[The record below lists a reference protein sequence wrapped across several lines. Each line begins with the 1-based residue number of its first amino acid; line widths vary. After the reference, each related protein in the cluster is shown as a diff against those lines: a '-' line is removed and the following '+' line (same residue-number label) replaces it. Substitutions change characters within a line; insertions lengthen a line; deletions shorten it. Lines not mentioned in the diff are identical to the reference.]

1 MITVTKPYLPDLNT
15 YQGYIQA
22 IFERR
27 WLTNFGPL
35 VNELE
40 EKITQFTGVPNLYL
54 GNGTIAIQLA
64 IKALGITGE
73 VITTP
78 FSYVATTSS
87 VLWEG
92 CTPVFADILPDTCN
106 IDPSAVE
113 KCITP
118 ATTAILATHVY
129 GIPCDVERLEQIALK
144 HGLKVIYDGAHAFGV
159 RYKGKSLLAYGD
171 MTTCSYHATKLFH
184 TVEGG
189 GVFSTKPEVLK
200 QAAYMR
206 NFGHEG
212 PEDFVCV
219 GINAKNSEFHA
230 AMGLSVL
237 PDVPE
242 IIQKR
247 EQIAGQYKE
256 KLKGLSLGFPKI
268 PDGTTYN
275 FAYFPVFFP
284 DEASLLRVKQALE
297 GHYVSTRRYFY
308 PSLNNLRYLTHKQP
322 CPVAEDLSLRVLCL
336 PMYPD
341 LKKEE
346 VDLIANLVRKFL

>member
-1 MITVTKPYLPDLNT
+1 MITVTKPYLPDLAT
-15 YQGYIQA
+15 YQAYIQA
-22 IFERR
+22 VFERR

-40 EKITQFTGVPNLYL
+40 EKITDFTGVPNLYL
-54 GNGTIAIQLA
+54 GNGTIAIRLA
-64 IKALGITGE
+64 IKALGIKGD

-92 CTPVFADILPDTCN
+92 CQPVFADILPDTCN
-106 IDPSAVE
+106 IDPVSVE

-118 ATTAILATHVY
+118 DTIAILATHVY
-129 GIPCDVERLEQIALK
+129 GIPCDVESLERIAKK
-144 HGLKVIYDGAHAFGV
+144 HGLKLIYDGAHAFGV
-159 RYKGKSLLAYGD
+159 RYKDKSLLAYGD
-171 MTTCSYHATKLFH
+171 ITTCSYHATKLFH

-189 GVFSTKPEVLK
+189 GVFSTQPEIMK

-237 PDVPE
+237 PDVND
-242 IIQKR
+242 IIRKR
-247 EQIAGQYKE
+247 GQISSHYKE
-256 KLKGLSLGFPKI
+256 KLRGLPLTFPVI
-268 PDGTTYN
+268 PEGTWYN
-275 FAYFPVFFP
+275 YAYFPVFFP

-308 PSLNNLRYLTHKQP
+308 PSLNTLKYLTHKQS
-322 CPVAEDLSLRVLCL
+322 CPVAEDISLRVLCL

-346 VDLIANLVRKFL
+346 VDLITNLIRKYI